1 MEGLHSVLLH
11 KVLKLP
17 IIRSNPMVISNILL
31 SITCISFFH
40 LALIAYFNPGK
51 VNSVANDWFGLF
63 SFSAGCMMLNVF
75 IYQTGAEA
83 NYKEL
88 IAFNELSRFLI
99 APALFLSVRHF
110 TSPDKGLKA
119 PDYLHFIPF
128 LLFLTYML
136 PYLIVTKYNL
146 SITTSYLPGFIDSWW
161 YFLLPAAVKCQLVL
175 YWAMAYH
182 NLKRHQKNI
191 RLINASI
198 NGLDL
203 KWLQNLLYG
212 IALMLVISLAGP
224 VFKAGWIAFY
234 SPVVYLAAVLI
245 TGYFLIAQK
254 EVYPFEQPELEEIS
268 EIILPD
274 NANPKTVR
282 FPEDKLDQLK
292 TQLGQLMS
300 TNKPYLDNK
309 LSLPDLAKL
318 MGISTHD
325 LSFMLN
331 EGFGLSFFNFVNSYR
346 IAEVKQLILSGQ
358 HRQFNMLGI
367 AYSAG
372 FNSKT
377 TFNTAFK
384 KETGLSP
391 TQYIQTLEAKSSQV
405 KTVKS

>member
-1 MEGLHSVLLH
+1 MA
-11 KVLKLP
+11 
-17 IIRSNPMVISNILL
+17 ISNILT
-31 SITCISFFH
+31 SITCISFFQ
-40 LALIAYFNPGK
+40 LALISYFNPGK
-51 VNSVANDWFGLF
+51 VNSVANNWFGLF

-110 TSPDKGLKA
+110 TSPDKELKA

-128 LLFLTYML
+128 LLFLIYML

-146 SITTSYLPGFIDSWW
+146 SNTTSYLPGFIKSWW
-161 YFLLPAAVKCQLVL
+161 PFLLPATLKFQLVF
-175 YWAMAYH
+175 YWTMAYN

-198 NGLDL
+198 NELDL

-212 IALMLVISLAGP
+212 IALMIIISIAGS

-234 SPVVYLAAVLI
+234 SPTVYLAGVLI

-268 EIILPD
+268 EIVRPD
-274 NANPKTVR
+274 NAGIKMVR
-282 FPEDKLDQLK
+282 FPKNKLDQLK
-292 TQLGQLMS
+292 TQLGQLMT
-300 TNKPYLDNK
+300 TNKPYLDNE
-309 LSLPDLAKL
+309 LSLPGLAK
-318 MGISTHD
+318 MMNISTHD
-325 LSFMLN
+325 LSFLLN
-331 EGFGLSFFNFVNSYR
+331 EGFGLSFFKFVNSYR
-346 IAEVKQLILSGQ
+346 IAEIKQLMLSGQ
-358 HRQFNMLGI
+358 HKQLNMLGL

-391 TQYIQTLEAKSSQV
+391 TQYIQTLEADSAQV
-405 KTVKS
+405 TTVKS